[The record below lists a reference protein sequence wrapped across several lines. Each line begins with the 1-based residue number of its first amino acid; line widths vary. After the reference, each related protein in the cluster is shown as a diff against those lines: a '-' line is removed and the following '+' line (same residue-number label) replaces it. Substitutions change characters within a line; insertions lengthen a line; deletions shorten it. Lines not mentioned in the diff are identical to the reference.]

1 MKFKEAFMEMPVRK
15 AVVLVVCTVL
25 FLMFIVQTL
34 FVNQVFSIINR
45 NITHFDQLFKQDDKE
60 HNKDLREFDEHYA
73 YDMQMSAHTDE
84 QFHMTNFA
92 PPQERGCYYIRNIKR
107 FEAMQAMAYVKR
119 TEPVRQLVESE
130 LKESRDALK
139 VALAKHEF
147 DPALCKPVVL

>member
-15 AVVLVVCTVL
+15 AAVLVVCTIL

-34 FVNQVFSIINR
+34 FVNQVFYIINR
-45 NITHFDQLFKQDDKE
+45 NITHFEQLFKQDDIE

-73 YDMQMSAHTDE
+73 YDMQMSAHNAE

-92 PPQERGCYYIRNIKR
+92 PDQERGCYYIRNIKR
-107 FEAMQAMAYVKR
+107 FEAMRAMTYVKH
-119 TEPVRQLVESE
+119 TEAVRLLVENE

-147 DPALCKPVVL
+147 DPALCKPVAL